1 MTGTLLRDSK
11 QKIRDVEGI
20 YWSMALKLW
29 DKLGGQ
35 LEKTE
40 PSGCSHTGRL
50 VKAWVLALPRE
61 CL

>member
-29 DKLGGQ
+29 DKLGG
-35 LEKTE
+35 
-40 PSGCSHTGRL
+40 
-50 VKAWVLALPRE
+50 AARE
-61 CL
+61 DRAKWLFTHWTAG